1 MCYLKT
7 FDPTV
12 PMAYFVC
19 VMSICVFTANPYL
32 QLCALFGGVVLLL
45 CIKKTKALKLLALSF
60 AVIVIMGVTNPIF
73 VQRGLTELF
82 YIGKDPYT
90 LEALL
95 YGLSLGCSIASLLIW
110 FSVFNAI
117 VSQDDILAVFGKKL
131 PKTALVI
138 SMILGFIPK
147 LRRQYTRLLHA
158 QYGTGGTRR
167 KSLRR
172 CAVLFIACLAYE
184 AERVM
189 DISMSMKAR
198 GYGLK
203 NRTHAQSRHMRKS
216 DAAAIAFS
224 LVLCIVCYVC
234 IGTGKLDY
242 WYYPRLSPNGFDPVG
257 VGCYFLLCISPVFF
271 IVKERTLWRYCPAK
285 T

>member
-7 FDPTV
+7 FDPLV
-12 PMAYFVC
+12 PMTYFLC
-19 VMSICVFTANPYL
+19 VMSICVFTVNPYL
-32 QLCALFGGVVLLL
+32 QACALLGGVVLLL
-45 CIKKTKALKLLALSF
+45 CIRKKKALKLLALCL
-60 AVIVIMGVTNPIF
+60 AVIAVMGATNPIF
-73 VQRGLTELF
+73 VHRGLTELF
-82 YIGKDPYT
+82 FIGKDPYT

-95 YGLSLGCSIASLLIW
+95 YGLSSGCSIASLLIW

-117 VSQDDILAVFGKKL
+117 VTQDDILAVFGKRL

-147 LRRQYTRLLHA
+147 LRQKYTELWHA
-158 QYGTGGTRR
+158 QHASGATRR
-167 KSLRR
+167 KNLHRS
-172 CAVLFIACLAYE
+172 AALFIACLAYE

-203 NRTHAQSRHMRKS
+203 NRTHAQKRRFRKS
-216 DAAAIAFS
+216 DGAAIGFS
-224 LVLCIVCYVC
+224 LVLCILCFVF
-234 IGTGKLDY
+234 IGKGRLDY
-242 WYYPRLSPNGFDPVG
+242 WYYPRLSPNGFDPLG
-257 VGCYFLLCISPVFF
+257 AGSYLLLCISPLFF
-271 IVKERTLWRYCPAK
+271 IVKEKLLWRYCPAK

>member
-1 MCYLKT
+1 MCYFKT

-12 PMAYFVC
+12 PMAYFLC
-19 VMSICVFTANPYL
+19 VMSICVFTSNPYL
-32 QLCALFGGVVLLL
+32 QACSLIGGTVLLVL
-45 CIKKTKALKLLALSF
+45 IKGMRSVRLLIGGLA
-60 AVIVIMGVTNPIF
+60 IVAIMGATNPLF
-73 VQRGLTELF
+73 VHRGLTELF
-82 YIGKDPYT
+82 YIGEKPYT

-110 FSVFNAI
+110 FSVFNS
-117 VSQDDILAVFGKKL
+117 VVTQDDILAVFGKRL

-147 LRRQYTRLLHA
+147 LTKQYTEMRHA
-158 QYGTGGTRR
+158 QIGTGASRK
-167 KSLRR
+167 KSLHRT
-172 CAVLFIACLAYE
+172 AKLFTACLAYE
-184 AERVM
+184 AERVI

-203 NRTHAQSRHMRKS
+203 RRTRAQRRGLRKK
-216 DAAAIAFS
+216 DAAAMGIS
-224 LVLCIVCYVC
+224 LILCIVSFVY

-242 WYYPRLSPNGFDPVG
+242 WYYPRLSPDGFSGVG
-257 VGCYFLLCISPVFF
+257 VACYFTLCISPVYF
-271 IVKERTLWRYCPAK
+271 ILKEKFLWRYCPAK